1 MAQDTDHGTR
11 STQSADLSTQETLL
25 NQTNSSKIECKICG
39 FASDYSIISHVT
51 RRHKM
56 TTEKYRIQYPGEKLQ
71 IIKDEQ
77 RKKLSIA
84 GKQRLTDSD
93 ALQKFKEWRSYPSEI
108 KHWLKKGFTNEESIE
123 KVTQFQKRQAI
134 KGDNDAT
141 REKYSLRSKGTKNPM
156 SLESISKRNN
166 VSKEEA
172 RLLTP
177 CFGRV
182 KEKHPM
188 FGKHHTSE
196 ALEKIAKNTPKTQK
210 NRAKAEDEIAN
221 QIRHL
226 GWAVRQNV
234 GIGRYNVD
242 LLIDDIKLVI
252 EYFGDLWHCNPS
264 KFKENDYNKRIKLYA
279 RERWHRDETKIVNLA
294 NLGYN
299 ILVIWE
305 ADWKASPQLQIK
317 RVQNAADTARRLH
330 RKN

>member
-1 MAQDTDHGTR
+1 
-11 STQSADLSTQETLL
+11 
-25 NQTNSSKIECKICG
+25 
-39 FASDYSIISHVT
+39 
-51 RRHKM
+51 M